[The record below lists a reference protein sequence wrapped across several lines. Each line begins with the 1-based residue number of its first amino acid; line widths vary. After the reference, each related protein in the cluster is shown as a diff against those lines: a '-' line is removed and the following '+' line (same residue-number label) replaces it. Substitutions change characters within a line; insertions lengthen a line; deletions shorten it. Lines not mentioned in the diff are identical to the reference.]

1 MAAVADF
8 ARMPTRQKVMVFVV
22 IGALLGAV
30 YWQFVYKGLEADL
43 EAAQG
48 ENTTKK
54 QLNKKLEQ
62 DIPEFEK
69 LRARMITLKR
79 IIDENQKA
87 LPSEAELP
95 AFFETL
101 NRKILESGVEVV
113 RSKQGKEEP
122 VETFV
127 KVPIEYEIQGTYTQI
142 KKFFASLVPKRKK
155 PGQQAEVLPGGE
167 QAVEERER
175 IVSIENLAL
184 TGPVVRNRELR
195 LTARFT
201 ASTYRQEE
209 KKDVAPAKGGAA
221 PAKGA
226 PAATPPAAGTPP
238 ASTPKGAKEQTE
250 KALDKGD
257 KKDRDAA
264 GVNEAKTPSSG
275 VERMKEGK

>member
-1 MAAVADF
+1 MAVGADF

-30 YWQFVYKGLEADL
+30 YWQFVYKGLESDL
-43 EAAQG
+43 EAARS
-48 ENTTKK
+48 ENNSKK
-54 QLNKKLEQ
+54 ASNKKLEQ

-69 LRARMITLKR
+69 LKTHMVTLKR

-87 LPSEAELP
+87 LPTEAELP

-101 NRKILESGVEVV
+101 NRKVLESGVEVI
-113 RSKQGKEEP
+113 RSKQSKEEL

-155 PGQQAEVLPGGE
+155 PGQAPEPLPGGE

-184 TGPVVRNRELR
+184 TAPLVKNREIR

-209 KKDVAPAKGGAA
+209 KKEAAGGKAA
-221 PAKGA
+221 PAAGSA
-226 PAATPPAAGTPP
+226 PAAGTPP

-250 KALDKGD
+250 KAIDKGD

-264 GVNEAKTPSSG
+264 GVNEAKTPATG
-275 VERMKEGK
+275 ADRMKEGK